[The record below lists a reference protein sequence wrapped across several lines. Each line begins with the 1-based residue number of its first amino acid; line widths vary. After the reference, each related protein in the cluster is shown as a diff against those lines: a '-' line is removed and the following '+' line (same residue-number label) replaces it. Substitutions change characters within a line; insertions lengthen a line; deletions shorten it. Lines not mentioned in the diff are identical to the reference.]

1 MSSDMS
7 SRKLVLADIADMR
20 AYERER
26 EDFRARVI
34 ELKRRRRVPL
44 GTFISVVFENRET
57 IRFQIQEMA
66 RVEKL
71 VTDADIQIELDTY
84 NALVPEPGQLC
95 ASLFIELTSDE
106 SMKEW
111 LPRLV
116 GIEHSLRIRLADGRV
131 VIAIPEEAHA
141 AQLTRA
147 DVTSA
152 VHYYRFEFTPDEVLG
167 LAEGG
172 ASLILDHP
180 ACLEQTEL
188 APHTIR
194 ELSVDLA
201 A

>member
-1 MSSDMS
+1 MAT
-7 SRKLVLADIADMR
+7 RKLALTDIADQR

-26 EDFRARVI
+26 DDFRTRVI

-71 VTDADIQIELDTY
+71 MTDHDIQIELDTY
-84 NALVPEPGQLC
+84 NALVPEHGQLC
-95 ASLFIELTSDE
+95 ASLFIELTSDD

-116 GIEHSLRIRLADGRV
+116 GIEHSLAIRLADGRLV
-131 VIAIPEEAHA
+131 RAVPEEAHA
-141 AQLTRA
+141 AQLTRS

-152 VHYYRFEFTPDEVLG
+152 VHYYRFEFTSDEIAG
-167 LAEGG
+167 LANGD

-180 ACLEQTEL
+180 ACPERTEL
-188 APHTIR
+188 APHTAR
-194 ELSVDLA
+194 ELLSDLTV
-201 A
+201 